1 LSLAEA
7 PLLEARGLIRS
18 YGAVRALRGVDLT
31 LTPGEVLLILGPNGA
46 GKSTLLRTLA
56 GLLRPQAGTVAVM
69 GRTLAGDDPAARAP
83 IGLLS
88 HQSLL
93 YDELSL
99 LENLVLVARLYG
111 MPEPSERARE
121 VLAAQGLGDR
131 AGDRPRQ
138 LSRGMLQRAAIAR
151 ALLHQPSLLLLDEPF
166 TGLDAVAGD
175 RLRKLLTG
183 LHDASRA
190 MVIVTHHAGEAWD
203 FATRVGIMVGGRWAW
218 EGSRPDDISAF
229 HLTYQELARG

>member
-1 LSLAEA
+1 MAEP
-7 PLLEARGLIRS
+7 PLLEARGLTRS

-31 LTPGEVLLILGPNGA
+31 LAPGDVLLVLGPNGA

-56 GLLRPQAGTVAVM
+56 GLLRPQAGTVAVR
-69 GRTLAGDDPAARAP
+69 GRTLSGDDPDARRP

-99 LENLVLVARLYG
+99 LENLVLAGRLYDV
-111 MPEPSERARE
+111 PEPEHHARAA
-121 VLAAQGLGDR
+121 LAAQGLSDR

-151 ALLHQPSLLLLDEPF
+151 ALLHQPALLLLDEP
-166 TGLDAVAGD
+166 
-175 RLRKLLTG
+175 
-183 LHDASRA
+183 
-190 MVIVTHHAGEAWD
+190 
-203 FATRVGIMVGGRWAW
+203 
-218 EGSRPDDISAF
+218 
-229 HLTYQELARG
+229 

>member
-31 LTPGEVLLILGPNGA
+31 LTAGEVLLILGPNGA

-69 GRTLAGDDPAARAP
+69 GRTLAGDDPAARSP

-111 MPEPSERARE
+111 VPEPSRRAHE

-151 ALLHQPSLLLLDEPF
+151 ALLHQPALLLLDGPF

-175 RLRKLLTG
+175 RLRKLLAG
-183 LHDASRA
+183 LHDASR
-190 MVIVTHHAGEAWD
+190 
-203 FATRVGIMVGGRWAW
+203 TRVGIMVGGRWAW
-218 EGSRPDDISAF
+218 EGSRPDDIGAF

>member
-1 LSLAEA
+1 LAEP
-7 PLLEARGLIRS
+7 PLLEARGLTRS

-31 LTPGEVLLILGPNGA
+31 LAPGDVLLVLGPNGA

-56 GLLRPQAGTVAVM
+56 GLLRPQAGTVAVL
-69 GRTLAGDDPAARAP
+69 GRMLSGDDPDARRP

-99 LENLVLVARLYG
+99 LENLTFAARLYDV
-111 MPEPSERARE
+111 PEPAERARE
-121 VLAAQGLGDR
+121 ALAAQGLSER

-151 ALLHQPSLLLLDEPF
+151 ALLHRPALLLLDEPF

-175 RLRKLLTG
+175 RLRALLAKL
-183 LHDASRA
+183 HEPSRA
-190 MVIVTHHAGEAWD
+190 MVVVTHHAGEAWD
-203 FATRVGIMVGGRWAW
+203 IATRVGVLVGGRWAL
-218 EGSRPDDISAF
+218 EAPRPEDVRAF

>member
-1 LSLAEA
+1 MAE
-7 PLLEARGLIRS
+7 PLLLEARGLTRS

-56 GLLRPQAGTVAVM
+56 GLLRPQAGTVAVL
-69 GRTLAGDDPAARAP
+69 GRTLAGDDPDARRP

-99 LENLVLVARLYG
+99 LENLVLVARLYDV
-111 MPEPSERARE
+111 PEPSKRAHD
-121 VLAAQGLGDR
+121 VLAAQGLSER

-151 ALLHQPSLLLLDEPF
+151 ALLHQPALLLLDEPF
-166 TGLDAVAGD
+166 TGLDAAAGD
-175 RLRKLLTG
+175 RLRKLLAT
-183 LHDASRA
+183 LHDSSRA
-190 MVIVTHHAGEAWD
+190 MVIVTHHAGEAWE
-203 FATRVGIMVGGRWAW
+203 FATRIGILVGGRWAW
-218 EGSRPDDISAF
+218 QGPRPDDIGAF
-229 HLTYQELARG
+229 HLIYQEVVRG

>member
-1 LSLAEA
+1 MSFLEP
-7 PLLEARGLIRS
+7 PLVEARGVTRS

-31 LTPGEVLLILGPNGA
+31 LNPGEVLLVLGPNGA
-46 GKSTLLRTLA
+46 GKSTLLRSLA
-56 GLLRPQAGTVAVM
+56 GLLRPQSGSVAVA
-69 GRTLAGDDPAARAP
+69 GRALSRDDPDARRP

-93 YDELSL
+93 YDELTL
-99 LENLVLVARLYG
+99 LENLMLAARLYDL
-111 MPEPSERARE
+111 PDARRRAE
-121 VLAAQGLGDR
+121 AALAAQGLGDR
-131 AGDRPRQ
+131 IQDRPRS

-151 ALLHQPSLLLLDEPF
+151 ALLHDPRVLLLDEPF

-175 RLRKLLTG
+175 RLRALL
-183 LHDASRA
+183 ASHRTAERA

-203 FATRVGIMVGGRWAW
+203 LATRVGVLVGGRWAL
-218 EGSRPDDISAF
+218 EAPRPADLARF

>member
-151 ALLHQPSLLLLDEPF
+151 ALLHDPRLLLLDEPF

-175 RLRKLLTG
+175 RLRQLLAQ
-183 LHDASRA
+183 HHSPDRA
-190 MVIVTHHAGEAWD
+190 MVLVTHQAGEAWEI
-203 FATRVGIMVGGRWAW
+203 ATRVGVLVGGRWAYQD
-218 EGSRPDDISAF
+218 GRPAELAPF
-229 HLTYQELARG
+229 HLRYQELARG